1 MSRRSVSVV
10 IVCEDTQQSAF
21 ARRYLEKRGYESRRI
36 RIIPNPGGEGSGE
49 QFVRQTL
56 IREVKSYRQKSSYG
70 RGGIALVGMIDA
82 DNFSVE
88 QRIEQI
94 NRSLES
100 EGLDSIQPTERNEL
114 AKIL

>member
-1 MSRRSVSVV
+1 MSRRNVSVV

-56 IREVKSYRQKSSYG
+56 IQEVKSYRKK
-70 RGGIALVGMIDA
+70 
-82 DNFSVE
+82 E
-88 QRIEQI
+88 QLWTWRYCV
-94 NRSLES
+94 S
-100 EGLDSIQPTERNEL
+100 RNDRCG
-114 AKIL
+114 